1 MEYQVRKHKKVKR
14 IPPQLIEADFFL
26 QGLTHWSFRSMPE
39 YLYRMVELRKFM
51 DYVEDLVNNPKPD
64 KEDKN
69 GLD

>member
-1 MEYQVRKHKKVKR
+1 
-14 IPPQLIEADFFL
+14 
-26 QGLTHWSFRSMPE
+26 MPE